1 VTAQHP
7 IFTVGHST
15 HSIGD
20 FLSLLGR
27 HHITAV
33 GDVRSTPASRFNP
46 QFNRD
51 AVSRSLNAVGIAY
64 VFLGRE
70 LGARSDDPSCYVDGK
85 VKYDRLAAT
94 PAFEGAI
101 KRLMRGRTDQRIAIM
116 CAERD
121 PLDCHRTVL
130 VARHLAERGVEVLH
144 ILGDGAIEPHTA
156 SMMRLRDRFN
166 LAEADLFHTGEE
178 LLVTALKL
186 QEDRIAYVANGL
198 PAPAEGTA

>member
-1 VTAQHP
+1 MTAQHP

-15 HSIGD
+15 HSIED
-20 FLSLLGR
+20 FLSLVDQ
-27 HHITAV
+27 HQITAI

-51 AVSRSLNAVGIAY
+51 ALTRSLKTVGVGY

-85 VKYDRLAAT
+85 VKYDRLARS
-94 PAFEGAI
+94 PAFVEAI
-101 KRLMRGRTDQRIAIM
+101 ERLMRGRTDQRIAIM

-121 PLDCHRTVL
+121 PLDCHRTLL
-130 VARHLAERGVEVLH
+130 VARHLVERSVEVLH
-144 ILGDGAIEPHTA
+144 ILGNGEIEPHVA
-156 SMMRLRDRFN
+156 SMMRLRGFFN
-166 LAEADLFHTGEE
+166 LAEADLLHSGEE
-178 LLVTALKL
+178 LLHAALKL

-198 PAPAEGTA
+198 AGSEQGMA